1 VNRRGGDISCKQ
13 VMQTTRI
20 VRLPDVQLLIIK
32 RTRIPRTAQ
41 SVDIHT
47 HTHIYIYSLPS
58 ILPGAPSL
66 GQKHKNKSRG
76 VQGGGEER
84 HKRQRL
90 ESVKP
95 MEAWKTGICSET
107 GLAWKHTG
115 ATECDC
121 G

>member
-1 VNRRGGDISCKQ
+1 
-13 VMQTTRI
+13 MQTTSI
-20 VRLPDVQLLIIK
+20 VRSPGLEVFIDK
-32 RTRIPRTAQ
+32 WDKNTAQ
-41 SVDIHT
+41 IPPTAQRVDIHT
-47 HTHIYIYSLPS
+47 HTHTYIHTSYHLFYQVHR
-58 ILPGAPSL
+58 LWGKKT
-66 GQKHKNKSRG
+66 QKNKSRG

-95 MEAWKTGICSET
+95 MEAWKTGICSKS

-115 ATECDC
+115 ASECDC

>member
-1 VNRRGGDISCKQ
+1 MRCTAVNRQKN
-13 VMQTTRI
+13 TA
-20 VRLPDVQLLIIK
+20 
-32 RTRIPRTAQ
+32 RIPRTVQ
-41 SVDIHT
+41 KVDIHT
-47 HTHIYIYSLPS
+47 RTHIYTYILPS